1 MRFFLEIV
9 LIIVVICQYIVIR
22 NYQLEIEQL
31 CTELNFLLKKPRGLL
46 LLRTNSKMIQKLI
59 LSINNYL
66 EMIYQK
72 KTEFQIVF
80 LEILWASCGISV

>member
-31 CTELNFLLKKPRGLL
+31 CTELNFLLKKPRGL
-46 LLRTNSKMIQKLI
+46 
-59 LSINNYL
+59 
-66 EMIYQK
+66 
-72 KTEFQIVF
+72 F
-80 LEILWASCGISV
+80 LCFYKYSS

>member
-31 CTELNFLLKKPRGLL
+31 CTELNFLLKKPNR
-46 LLRTNSKMIQKLI
+46 
-59 LSINNYL
+59 
-66 EMIYQK
+66 
-72 KTEFQIVF
+72 
-80 LEILWASCGISV
+80 ISDNKRRIARNDDKFIA